1 MIGRILYRENCQGI
15 LNYVFGKKGM
25 SILGYGNMYS
35 QDISQRFFG
44 NVLHFQGQRN
54 ATKNRYAHIT
64 LNLPHCEHLDDKAF
78 HELSEEYMEQM
89 GYGEQPYVVV
99 RHNDTKHEHVHIVTT
114 NVDEAGKVIGIFNSH
129 RRNMATQR
137 HLEKK
142 YGLSPSPEKKE
153 QRELPLYR
161 LPQLQSD
168 MDHAQGTKFYLQDV
182 LNSILQKHKVRGFEE
197 LARLVRPYH
206 IELKLTKNETGRIG
220 VSYGLDNQ
228 NGYRTRFI
236 NGSTVHRNL
245 SGPKLQKVFNINSSS
260 KLLPMHRKR
269 LSKQVET
276 TYALFKTIRPNE
288 LADVLKVYQGIDIR
302 LDRKG
307 DIVQGYTIYDKS
319 GYVFQEAEL
328 GKHIK
333 MWNRLDIFGKGDSP
347 TEMDIESKQFRL
359 EIQKLIKEAFY
370 ASYLKTKKRTGLFSE
385 HIETKNLRDVLQDL
399 TTLEKYRFLERYL
412 PNNQKVLFRKA
423 VQNMFPIVRDRL
435 VGLETK
441 KERET
446 LEGKFRLIG
455 DILEKGIF
463 DVGVKGGSVR
473 YLFQAL
479 GVEYRDD
486 RLYSADSSK
495 HSIPIAL
502 GNLPSPKD
510 MEEYVSTG
518 FVRQNHLLLEMLT
531 AQNSDNGSKLTATAF
546 FLPMVFPKLF
556 ERMHPVYRQR
566 YEHTA
571 LGSYLEHAERMHAP
585 FERSAKDYIS
595 FFNAKGFYFV
605 KGENALEIKSIYT
618 DKASSYVL
626 PKRTNLYLS
635 STLKLAEI
643 FREQQAVINDL
654 EKNGRNH
661 FKNLWTGHLMELGLY
676 DRVAFML
683 TAEKVYPNL
692 HGNIVQHHMDK
703 GLRQT
708 VHRAMERKTSIQQ
721 NRLLKK
727 GVYSIGSLLV
737 DRDGDH
743 EEVFNGFRDELT
755 DWSKHK
761 GKEISF

>member
-1 MIGRILYRENCQGI
+1 MIGRILYRENCQRI

-64 LNLPHCEHLDDKAF
+64 LNLPHGEHLDDKAF
-78 HELSEEYMEQM
+78 RELSGEYMEQM

-114 NVDEAGKVIGIFNSH
+114 NVDETGKVIGIFNSH

-182 LNSILQKHKVRGFEE
+182 LNGILQKHKVRGFEE

-236 NGSTVHRNL
+236 NGSTVHKNL

-269 LSKQVET
+269 LLKQVET
-276 TYALFKTIRPNE
+276 TYALFKTIRTNE
-288 LADVLKVYQGIDIR
+288 LADLLKEYQGIDIK
-302 LDRKG
+302 LDRKE
-307 DIVQGYTIYDKS
+307 DTVQGYTIYDKS

-328 GKHIK
+328 GKHIR
-333 MWNRLDIFGKGDSP
+333 MQNRLDIFGKGDAS
-347 TEMDIESKQFRL
+347 TEIDIKSKQFKL
-359 EIQKLIKEAFY
+359 DIQKLIKEAFY
-370 ASYLKTKKRTGLFSE
+370 ASYLKSQRRTRLLSE
-385 HIETKNLRDVLQDL
+385 YIATKNLRDVLQDL
-399 TTLEKYRFLERYL
+399 TTSEKYRFLEQHL
-412 PNNQKVLFRKA
+412 PNNQKALFRKA
-423 VQNMFPIVRDRL
+423 IQDMFPIVRDRL
-435 VGLETK
+435 IGLETK
-441 KERET
+441 KERKT

-463 DVGVKGGSVR
+463 DVGVKAGSVHL
-473 YLFQAL
+473 LFQAL

-486 RLYSADSSK
+486 RLYFSNSNK
-495 HSIPIAL
+495 HSIPIVL

-510 MEEYVSTG
+510 MEEYMSTG
-518 FVRQNHLLLEMLT
+518 FVHQNHLLLEMLT
-531 AQNSDNGSKLTATAF
+531 AQHPDYGPKLTASAF

-556 ERMHPVYRQR
+556 ERMHSVYRQR
-566 YEHTA
+566 YEQAA
-571 LGSYLEHAERMHAP
+571 LSSYLEHAERMHAP
-585 FERSAKDYIS
+585 FERSARDYIA

-605 KGENALEIKSIYT
+605 KGENGFEVKSIYT
-618 DKASSYVL
+618 DKATSYIL

-635 STLKLAEI
+635 SIPNLYETLKG
-643 FREQQAVINDL
+643 QQAVINGL
-654 EKNGRNH
+654 LKNGRNH
-661 FKNLWTGHLMELGLY
+661 LKNLWTGHLMELGFY
-676 DRVAFML
+676 DRGAFML
-683 TAEKVYPNL
+683 TTEKIYPNQ
-692 HGNIVQHHMDK
+692 HRDIVQHHMDN
-703 GLRQT
+703 GLREAIQ
-708 VHRAMERKTSIQQ
+708 RAMERKTSIQQ

-727 GVYSIGSLLV
+727 GVYTIGCLLG
-737 DRDGDH
+737 DRDKKQ
-743 EEVFNGFRDELT
+743 EELFNGFRDELT
-755 DWSKHK
+755 DWSKYKK
-761 GKEISF
+761 GITL

>member
-1 MIGRILYRENCQGI
+1 MIGRILYRESCQGI
-15 LNYVFGKKGM
+15 LNYVFGKEGM

-35 QDISQRFFG
+35 QDISQKFFG
-44 NVLHFQGQRN
+44 NLLHFQGQRN

-64 LNLPHCEHLDDKAF
+64 LNLPYGEHLDDKAF
-78 HELSEEYMEQM
+78 RELSEEYMEQM

-153 QRELPLYR
+153 QRELPLYK

-168 MDHAQGTKFYLQDV
+168 MNHAQGTKFYLQDV
-182 LNSILQKHKVRGFEE
+182 LNGILQKHKVRGFEE

-220 VSYGLDNQ
+220 ASYGLDNQ

-269 LSKQVET
+269 LLKQVET
-276 TYALFKTIRPNE
+276 TYALFKTIRTNE
-288 LADVLKVYQGIDIR
+288 LADLLKEYQGIHIK
-302 LDRKG
+302 LDRRG
-307 DIVQGYTIYDKS
+307 DTVQGYSIYDKS
-319 GYVFQEAEL
+319 GYVFQEAQL

-333 MWNRLDIFGKGDSP
+333 MQNRLDIFGKGDSP
-347 TEMDIESKQFRL
+347 TEIDIESKQFEL

-370 ASYLKTKKRTGLFSE
+370 ASHLKSQRRTGLLSE
-385 HIETKNLRDVLQDL
+385 HIATKNLRDVLQDL
-399 TTLEKYRFLERYL
+399 TTSEKYRFLEQYL
-412 PNNQKVLFRKA
+412 PNNQKALFRKA
-423 VQNMFPIVRDRL
+423 IQDMFPIVKSRL

-463 DVGVKGGSVR
+463 NVGTKEGSVHL
-473 YLFQAL
+473 LFQAL

-486 RLYSADSSK
+486 RLYFSNSNK
-495 HSIPIAL
+495 HSVPVVL
-502 GNLPSPKD
+502 GNLPFPKD

-518 FVRQNHLLLEMLT
+518 FAHQNHLLLEMLT
-531 AQNSDNGSKLTATAF
+531 AQDPDKGSKLTASAF

-566 YEHTA
+566 YEHA
-571 LGSYLEHAERMHAP
+571 SLGSYLEHAERMHAP
-585 FERSAKDYIS
+585 FERSARDYIA

-605 KGENALEIKSIYT
+605 KGENGFEVKSIYT
-618 DKASSYVL
+618 DKATSYIL
-626 PKRTNLYLS
+626 PKRTNLHLS
-635 STLKLAEI
+635 SIPNLYETLKG
-643 FREQQAVINDL
+643 QQAVINGL
-654 EKNGRNH
+654 LKNGRNH
-661 FKNLWTGHLMELGLY
+661 LKNLWTGHLMELGFY
-676 DRVAFML
+676 DRGAFML
-683 TAEKVYPNL
+683 TTEKIYPNQ
-692 HGNIVQHHMDK
+692 HRDIVQHHMDN
-703 GLRQT
+703 GLREAIQ
-708 VHRAMERKTSIQQ
+708 RAMERKTSIQQ

-727 GVYSIGSLLV
+727 GVYTIGCLLG
-737 DRDGDH
+737 DRDKKQ
-743 EEVFNGFRDELT
+743 EELFNGFRDELT
-755 DWSKHK
+755 DWSKYKK
-761 GKEISF
+761 GITL